1 MHDIENQRFP
11 VLDRSFISIINTW
24 QEVDLSSQTSTTFY
38 AGAKK
43 LLGKQNIYSLQVQKN
58 VMFAGGSLVD
68 GISGKVIHTFSL
80 ITNLLTKNHLIG
92 MT

>member
-1 MHDIENQRFP
+1 M
-11 VLDRSFISIINTW
+11 ISILNTW

-58 VMFAGGSLVD
+58 VVFAGGSLVD
-68 GISGKVIHTFSL
+68 GTSGKVIQIFSL
-80 ITNLLTKNHLIG
+80 IPSHFTHIKTFDQDDMISQFQ
-92 MT
+92 